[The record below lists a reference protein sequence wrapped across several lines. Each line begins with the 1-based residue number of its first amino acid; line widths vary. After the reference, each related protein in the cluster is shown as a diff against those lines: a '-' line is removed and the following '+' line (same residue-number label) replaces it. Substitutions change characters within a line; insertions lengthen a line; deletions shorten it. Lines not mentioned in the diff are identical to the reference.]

1 MSTRRD
7 FILSLLGIACAV
19 SNVDALTLKGI
30 EYIPISQL
38 AQMCGMRYR
47 TILAGKSQT
56 VYSKYSSMEFSVN
69 SRLMEINNTKVWL
82 GHPVAV
88 SNAMLYI
95 AKRDYF
101 KTISPILFPQN
112 NGTPKKLF
120 HIFIDAGHGGKDR
133 GAMNKKYRVPEKAVN
148 LDIAMRLGN
157 ELKKNGYKVS
167 YSRTK
172 DVALELADRAAM
184 ANSLKADLFLSIH
197 CNAAAPSIS
206 GVETFALTPRAMP
219 STNSS
224 KITKAEYIKYNGHFN
239 DDWNQM
245 LAYYIQRALKTA
257 TKSPDR
263 GVKRARFAVL
273 KPVKM
278 PASLIEVGFISNNG
292 ECVKLMSSKYRQ
304 FLAQTIANAVINYHN
319 TSRRIARKR

>member
-19 SNVDALTLKGI
+19 SSANALTLKGI
-30 EYIPISQL
+30 EYIPISRL
-38 AQMCGMRYR
+38 AQMCGMRYKT
-47 TILAGKSQT
+47 TIAGKSQK

-69 SRLMEINNTKVWL
+69 SRLMMLNGTKVWL
-82 GHPVAV
+82 GHPVTAYK
-88 SNAMLYI
+88 SMLYV

-112 NGTPKKLF
+112 NGTPPKLF

-133 GAMNKKYRVPEKAVN
+133 GAMNKKYRVPEKAIN
-148 LDIAMRLGN
+148 LDIALRLGR
-157 ELKKNGYKVS
+157 ELKKNGYKIS

-172 DVALELADRAAM
+172 DVAVELADRAEM
-184 ANSLKADLFLSIH
+184 ANSCKADLFLSLH
-197 CNAAAPSIS
+197 CNAAGPSIS

-224 KITKAEYIKYNGHFN
+224 KITKEEYIKYNGHTN
-239 DDWNQM
+239 DEWNQT
-245 LAYYIQRALKTA
+245 LAYYIQRSLKIS

-278 PASLIEVGFISNNG
+278 PASLIEVGFISNNE
-292 ECVKLMSSKYRQ
+292 ECSKLMSASYRQ
-304 FLAQTIANAVINYHN
+304 FLAQTIANSVINYHN
-319 TSRRIARKR
+319 TLRRLSRKK